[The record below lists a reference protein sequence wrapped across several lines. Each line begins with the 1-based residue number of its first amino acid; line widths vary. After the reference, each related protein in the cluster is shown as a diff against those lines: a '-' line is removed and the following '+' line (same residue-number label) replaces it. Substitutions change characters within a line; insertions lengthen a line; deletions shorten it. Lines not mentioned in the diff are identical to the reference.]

1 MGARIALQLLKST
14 DRGIMGSGVSD
25 VLLLNVGSDGLQDL
39 QEFGTVSSA
48 VQESGSKVSGHQIEG
63 GEGLLGVFEGAP
75 VPVL

>member
-1 MGARIALQLLKST
+1 
-14 DRGIMGSGVSD
+14 MGSGISD

-48 VQESGSKVSGHQIEG
+48 IQESGSKVSGHQIER
-63 GEGLLGVFEGAP
+63 GEGLLGVFKGAP